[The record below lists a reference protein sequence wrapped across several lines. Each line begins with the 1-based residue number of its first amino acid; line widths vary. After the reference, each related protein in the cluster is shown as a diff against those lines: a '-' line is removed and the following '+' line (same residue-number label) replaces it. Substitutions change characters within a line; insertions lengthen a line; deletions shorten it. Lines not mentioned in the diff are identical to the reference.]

1 MRRPLNYLTA
11 SMLVLLII
19 TSCALIPPTLRTVVN
34 FKAKSFQGTPE
45 EIAKVENINIA
56 GSEVQIPLRI
66 YTPEGSGPFPILVFM
81 HGGGWV
87 IGSLDTCDKICR
99 FLANR
104 VGCIVISV
112 DYRLAPKHKF
122 PAAVEDAYS
131 AVQWVAENATRING
145 DPNRIAVGGA
155 SAGGN
160 LAAVVCLMSKHR
172 NGPSLVFQLLA
183 FSATNLASL
192 DTDSYR
198 DFGKGYGLTKSHV
211 KWFRKQYLN
220 SEDDRKNPYVSPLL
234 ADDLTGLPPALIIT
248 GKYDVTRDDG
258 KTYATRLKQE
268 GVSVRYKCFVG
279 GHMAHWGVKSDKAGA
294 ALHAAASAL
303 SSAFSK
309 CSPNVYNPRQADT
322 DKDDLGN
329 DCPNDPENDIDEG
342 VFWDEC
348 YNHSDI
354 IPQKAAE
361 QEMRVT
367 VKGTYDA
374 TKSLEEFGHNPYT
387 ILTLFVKCGNGVC
400 VSKSGCCS
408 TND

>member
-11 SMLVLLII
+11 AMLVVFLIA
-19 TSCALIPPTLRTVVN
+19 SCAPTLRTAVN
-34 FKAKSFQGTPE
+34 FKAKTFQGTPE
-45 EIAKVENINIA
+45 EIAKVENLNIA
-56 GSEVQIPLRI
+56 GSEAQIPLRI

-104 VGCIVISV
+104 VFCIVISV
-112 DYRLAPKHKF
+112 DYRLAPKYKF
-122 PAAVEDAYS
+122 PAAVEDVYS

-160 LAAVVCLMSKHR
+160 LTALVCLMSKHR
-172 NGPSLVFQLLA
+172 HGPSLVFQLLA
-183 FSATNLASL
+183 FPATNLASL

-248 GKYDVTRDDG
+248 GKYDVARDDG
-258 KTYATRLKQE
+258 RAYATRLKQE
-268 GVSVRYKCFVG
+268 GVSVRYKCFAG

-303 SSAFSK
+303 SAAFSK

-322 DKDDLGN
+322 DKGSLRD
-329 DCPNDPENDIDEG
+329 DCPNNPENDIDDG
-342 VFWDEC
+342 VFGDEC
-348 YNHSDI
+348 YNRSDI
-354 IPQKAAE
+354 IPDQGGNYPPKDS
-361 QEMRVT
+361 RT
-367 VKGTYDA
+367 GDA
-374 TKSLEEFGHNPYT
+374 CNCGGH
-387 ILTLFVKCGNGVC
+387 I
-400 VSKSGCCS
+400 
-408 TND
+408 